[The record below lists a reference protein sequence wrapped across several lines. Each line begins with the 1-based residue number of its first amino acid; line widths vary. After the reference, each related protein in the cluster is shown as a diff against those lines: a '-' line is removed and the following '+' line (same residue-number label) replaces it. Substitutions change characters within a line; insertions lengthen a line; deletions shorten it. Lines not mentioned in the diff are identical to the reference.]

1 MPPGRNSW
9 PWSYTIGEQVAEA
22 NRWPVQLADKLLD
35 DGFQIHAPVI
45 IAQNGWTTDELSKAI
60 DEANPTSD
68 YELVTL
74 LIGVNNQYRGR
85 DLASF
90 EQEFAL
96 LLNRAIQLA
105 QGDASRVIVVSIP
118 ITRLT
123 PYVQEK
129 GLEPRKIAS
138 EIDLFNGIAERMSRE
153 SGALWANVTDIS
165 RARGAEAA
173 MLAEDGL
180 HPSGEM
186 YALWV
191 NEILPLAREILQNG
205 QTEATLPRESPE

>member
-1 MPPGRNSW
+1 M
-9 PWSYTIGEQVAEA
+9 
-22 NRWPVQLADKLLD
+22 QLADKLLD

-45 IAQNGWTTDELSKAI
+45 IAQSGWTTDELSKAI

-118 ITRLT
+118 DYGLT

-138 EIDLFNGIAERMSRE
+138 EIDLFNEIAERMSRE

-186 YALWV
+186 YALWL